1 MHYGATSYG
10 LIHSFWELYGAEFSS
25 RLLSSLGRLFTYF
38 LQIHGFTLG
47 VEDILLNASAEKK
60 RKKILSQTPK
70 VGFEAA
76 VRAVGLNPQDSSIK
90 EVDPAEVKRRLGEAH
105 LSGSTLKRMTIDHE
119 YKMQTDKIT
128 NEVNTACMPHG
139 LLKPF
144 PDNNLALMIQS
155 GAKGSSV
162 NSMQISCLL
171 GNVRIE
177 STCYELLR

>member
-25 RLLSSLGRLFTYF
+25 RLLSSLARLFTYF
-38 LQIHGFTLG
+38 LQLHGFTLG
-47 VEDILLNASAEKK
+47 VEDILLNASADKK
-60 RKKILSQTPK
+60 RKKILSKTSK

-76 VRAVGLNPQDSSIK
+76 VRAVGLNPQDGSIN
-90 EVDPAEVKRRLGEAH
+90 EVDPAEVKRRLGQAH
-105 LSGSTLKRMTIDHE
+105 LSGSALKRMTIDHE
-119 YKMQTDKIT
+119 YKIQTDKIT
-128 NEVNTACMPHG
+128 NEVNQACMPHG
-139 LLKPF
+139 LLRPF

-171 GNVRIE
+171 GNIH
-177 STCYELLR
+177 TQLKYQLLH

>member
-1 MHYGATSYG
+1 MNCTVP
-10 LIHSFWELYGAEFSS
+10 SFRAACCLVC
-25 RLLSSLGRLFTYF
+25 LVTNF
-38 LQIHGFTLG
+38 LQLHGSTMG
-47 VEDILLNASAEKK
+47 VEDILLNASADKK
-60 RKKILSQTPK
+60 RKKILSKTPK

-76 VRAVGLNPQDSSIK
+76 VHAVGLDPQDGPIAG
-90 EVDPAEVKRRLGEAH
+90 VDPAEVERRLGQAH

-128 NEVNTACMPHG
+128 NEVNKACMPHG